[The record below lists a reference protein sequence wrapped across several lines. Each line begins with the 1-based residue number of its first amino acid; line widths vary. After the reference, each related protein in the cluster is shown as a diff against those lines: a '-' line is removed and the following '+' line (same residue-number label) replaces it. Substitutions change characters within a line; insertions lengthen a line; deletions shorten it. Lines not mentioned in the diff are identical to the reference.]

1 LSDPK
6 VQIEG
11 RRPVI
16 EALRAG
22 RAISEIFIASGSK
35 PSGALAEIVRLA
47 NGLGVKVHEI
57 PRRELESRALSRNP
71 QGVIAAAVGE
81 FAYVS
86 VDELIE
92 RATSAGQPALL
103 VALDGV
109 TDPQNLGAIA
119 RSAEAAGAHGLIVPK
134 RRAAPVTPSAE
145 KAAAGALEHLPVAQ
159 VANLVRAL
167 EGLKE
172 RGVWIAALDGHAEQ
186 TIYDFDARDPVC
198 LVIGSEGE
206 GVSRLVAERAD
217 HRLSIPMA
225 GKVQSLNASAAGA
238 VALFEIKRQRS

>member
-22 RAISEIFIASGSK
+22 RPISEILIATGSR

-47 NGLGVKVHEI
+47 NRQGIKVREM
-57 PRRELESRALSRNP
+57 PRRELESKAQSRNA
-71 QGVIAAAVGE
+71 QGVIATAVGD
-81 FAYVS
+81 FGYVTI
-86 VDELIE
+86 DELVE
-92 RATSAGQPALL
+92 RATSAAQPSLL

-119 RSAEAAGAHGLIVPK
+119 RSAEAAGAHGLVVGK

-159 VANLVRAL
+159 VTNLARAL
-167 EGLKE
+167 EALKE
-172 RGVWIAALDGHAEQ
+172 RGVWIAALDADAEQ

-198 LVIGSEGE
+198 LVIGGEGE

-217 HRLSIPMA
+217 HRLCIPMA

-238 VALFEIKRQRS
+238 IALFEIKRQRS